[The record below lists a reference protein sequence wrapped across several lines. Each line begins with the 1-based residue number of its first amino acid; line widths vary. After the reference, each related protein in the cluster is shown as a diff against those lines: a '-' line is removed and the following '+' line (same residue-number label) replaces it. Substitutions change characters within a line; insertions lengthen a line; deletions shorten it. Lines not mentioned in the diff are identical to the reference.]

1 MKKVAILL
9 LGTAVLTGCGSD
21 DSGDSNDQRASSSY
35 IGAIEAVDQ
44 SNNSV
49 SISSMS
55 LDATHAE
62 IKLNDMPI
70 NLIDLDKGMQADI
83 EYDHGVAY
91 EIELEPIVV
100 GEVSQVS
107 ATDIT
112 INGQIFKHTDL
123 ATNPNISVN
132 KRAMLF
138 GYLNASEEWII
149 TAIYNA
155 DFLPNDVHEGI
166 VSDFNQATNTFKL
179 NSTIVESKDYD
190 DLNELRNGVWVE
202 IEGTYSANTFT
213 AIDVDVEDVS
223 DFSNV
228 EIEGHITALNSD
240 KTSMTLN
247 GRTEV
252 TITENTR
259 FFKEDLNGD
268 DVVSD
273 NSILAS
279 GAKVDVDLINKNG
292 ILEATE
298 IELDNDND

>member
-1 MKKVAILL
+1 MKKIAILL

-35 IGAIEAVDQ
+35 IGAIESVDQ

-107 ATDIT
+107 TTDIT
-112 INGQIFKHTDL
+112 INGQVFKHTDL
-123 ATNPNISVN
+123 ATNPNITVN

-138 GYLNASEEWII
+138 GYLNDSKEWVI

-166 VSDFNQATNTFKL
+166 VSDFNQAKNTFKL
-179 NSTIVESKDYD
+179 NSTIVHSTDYD

-202 IEGTYSANTFT
+202 VEGTYSANKFT

-223 DFSNV
+223 DFSNAEV
-228 EIEGHITALNSD
+228 EGRVTALNLE
-240 KTSMTLN
+240 KTLMTLN

-252 TITENTR
+252 TITANTR
-259 FFKEDLNGD
+259 FIKENELGH

-273 NSILAS
+273 NSLLEL
-279 GAKVDVDLINKNG
+279 GAKIDVDLINKNG
-292 ILEATE
+292 ALEATE